1 MMRAT
6 TMMLPFPRLP
16 CLPELRPCPALCADR
31 SGNGRS
37 RGAPDL
43 QLPGMQPLI
52 TESADERPRGIIS
65 KSP

>member
-6 TMMLPFPRLP
+6 TTMLPSPRP

-37 RGAPDL
+37 RGAPDF

-52 TESADERPRGIIS
+52 TESADQRRSRNDS